1 MTNISDAKTSG
12 SVILDTIIPTLN
24 EREKNYDTP
33 TNNFR
38 RIADF
43 WNTYLTNRTN
53 PTADIS
59 PEDVGWLMVL
69 MKIARE
75 QHAHKDDN
83 LVDAV
88 GYIICVEKIIEESGD
103 KKNV

>member
-1 MTNISDAKTSG
+1 VRLQLMAVQTSG
-12 SVILDTIIPTLN
+12 SVILDTIIETLN

-33 TNNFR
+33 TNNFK

-43 WNTYLTNRTN
+43 WNTYLKNRAN
-53 PTADIS
+53 PDADIS

-75 QHAHKDDN
+75 QHVHKDDN

-88 GYIICVEKIIEESGD
+88 GYIICVEKIIEEKDGD
-103 KKNV
+103 K